1 MTFLNPAVL
10 FGLLAASIPI
20 LIHLLNL
27 RKLKKIEFSTLTF
40 LKELQKNKIRRIKLK
55 QWILLALR
63 VLIILFLVTA
73 FSRPTIK
80 GVALGGATSSA
91 KTTAVFLLDDTFSMS
106 VVANKGSFFNQA
118 RQAVYELLGK
128 LQEGDEAA
136 LILVSEQGNKEI
148 KTTNNLIEFRK
159 LIDNLQLSYSS
170 GDYNSAIIKAAKII
184 GESKNFNKE
193 IYVLSDFQQGH
204 LRQNDP
210 VTNLSQMLDEKVK
223 IYTINYSGKDVFNL
237 GINNLT
243 VNTQIFEKQKPV
255 NFSAVITNYS
265 KQPVNNA
272 VASLFVDGERA
283 AQQSINIRENE
294 SKTVLFET
302 VFKKTGFN
310 DVFVEIEDDDILQ
323 DNRRYA
329 SVFIPEKIP
338 VAVFTDDNSDA
349 VFIETALQLSGGE
362 ETISITN
369 KNLNQLTSVD
379 LTKFGAVIVIGSENA
394 SNPERLASYVNNGG
408 GLFLF
413 PGSKSSLNRFQ
424 NICNTLGI
432 PAPTALIGRGNNGQN
447 FSSFGNIETDHPLF
461 QNIFEDKEKKKPESP
476 DVYEYFNINT
486 GGKGKNV
493 ISLADN
499 SSFLSEYKA
508 GQGKI
513 LLCSASPVLSWSSFP
528 LKAVFVPIINKS
540 VYYLSS
546 HEKSTSDYY
555 AGNPIDLNLNKYPLP
570 QIKIEKTGGLEDNI
584 NIDPKNK
591 STIFTYLNTNSAG
604 NYKFYSGDNLVEDI
618 AVNTNPAESK
628 TEYISNKDFEEYLT
642 KAGFKGKYVSMS
654 SDDNIINTVLQ
665 ARYGSELWKY
675 FLIAALLLAIVEMT
689 IARNTRKETAGI
701 N

>member
-73 FSRPTIK
+73 FSRPTVK

-91 KTTAVFLLDDTFSMS
+91 KTTAVFLFDDTFSMS

-118 RQAVYELLGK
+118 RQAVYELLGR
-128 LQEGDEAA
+128 LQEGDEVA
-136 LILVSEQGNKEI
+136 LVLVSEQGNKEI
-148 KTTNNLIEFRK
+148 KATNNLIEFRRT
-159 LIDNLQLSYSS
+159 IDNLQVSYSS
-170 GDYNSAIIKAAKII
+170 GSFNNAVIRAAKVI

-193 IYVLSDFQQGH
+193 IYILSDFQQGH
-204 LRQNDP
+204 LKQNDP
-210 VTNLSQMLDEKVK
+210 ITNLSQLLDEKVK
-223 IYTINYSGKDVFNL
+223 IYAVNYSGKDVFNV
-237 GINNLT
+237 GIDNLT

-283 AQQSINIRENE
+283 AQQSINLKENE

-323 DNRRYA
+323 DNRRYT

-338 VAVFTDDNSDA
+338 VAVFTDDNNDA
-349 VFIETALQLSGGE
+349 MFIETALQLSGGE

-379 LTKFGAVIVIGSENA
+379 LTKYGAVIVIGSENI
-394 SNPERLASYVNNGG
+394 SNPERLSSFVNNGG
-408 GLFLF
+408 GLFVF
-413 PGSKSSLNRFQ
+413 PGSRSTLNRFQ
-424 NICNTLGI
+424 NLCGSFGI
-432 PAPTALIGRGNNGQN
+432 PAPAALIGQGNRGQS

-476 DVYEYFNINT
+476 DVYQYFNLMP
-486 GGKGKNV
+486 GGKGKNI

-499 SSFLSEYKA
+499 SSFLSEYKF
-508 GQGKI
+508 GQGKV
-513 LLCSASPVLSWSSFP
+513 LLCSAAPVLSWSSFP

-540 VYYLSS
+540 VFYLSS
-546 HEKSTSDYY
+546 HEKEAVNYF
-555 AGNPIDLNLNKYPLP
+555 AGSPIDINLNKYPLP
-570 QIKIEKTGGLEDNI
+570 QIKVNKTGGAEDNI
-584 NIDPKNK
+584 TVDPKNK
-591 STIFTYLNTNSAG
+591 GTLLSYLNTNSAG
-604 NYKFYSGDNLVEDI
+604 NYKFYSGRDLVEDI
-618 AVNTNPAESK
+618 SVNANPAESK
-628 TEYISNKDFEEYLT
+628 TEYIAGKDFESYLDKT
-642 KAGFKGKYVSMS
+642 GFKGKYVSMNGE
-654 SDDNIINTVLQ
+654 DNIINTVLQ

-689 IARNTRKETAGI
+689 IARNTRKEMSV
-701 N
+701 